1 MMNIKLQRAIDRY
14 LGVPLCAFAS
24 LLERLRAWRAV
35 PQRPVSPPRR
45 VVVILLSE
53 MGSLVLAQPMFALLR
68 TRYPAASLH
77 VLLFGK
83 NREVLD
89 LMASVP
95 PENVIAIDDRS
106 LGGLLRTLL
115 AAIRSLR

>member
-1 MMNIKLQRAIDRY
+1 MNVDLQRAIDRY
-14 LGVPLCAFAS
+14 LGVPLCALAS
-24 LLERLRAWRAV
+24 LLERVL
-35 PQRPVSPPRR
+35 PRR
-45 VVVILLSE
+45 TPPSLPRRIVVILLSE

-68 TRYPAASLH
+68 ARYPEASLH

-95 PENVIAIDDRS
+95 LKNYSSSIGSSKRRPLIRNVPFFQRS
-106 LGGLLRTLL
+106 S
-115 AAIRSLR
+115 A

>member
-1 MMNIKLQRAIDRY
+1 MNVHLQRTIDRY
-14 LGVPLCAFAS
+14 VGVPLCALAS
-24 LLERLRAWRAV
+24 LVERLRFGSAAQ
-35 PQRPVSPPRR
+35 PFLPRR
-45 VVVILLSE
+45 IVVILLSE

-68 TRYPAASLH
+68 ARYPEASLH

-95 PENVIAIDDRS
+95 RGVSTLNASPSSEYSMFRARTS
-106 LGGLLRTLL
+106 AGL
-115 AAIRSLR
+115 SMP